1 MKKRKFAD
9 GGDVE
14 GDDAGLSTYE
24 KAKRFLRRQGISDD
38 TPALDEKIGASRMG
52 RGETVRTEIPSR
64 GGSLP
69 MTRENTVTP
78 EPVPEMGRIARSPLP
93 RSPAPAS
100 PAPTVTRTEIP
111 AGDGGVPMTRETTIE
126 PDPAEEARRAR
137 GAVMANAAASR
148 AGRQATAA
156 ANPDTGGMSPQASD
170 LVSKIGSAASLAGMG
185 GAAAAALRGAA
196 RGGAN
201 AMARQQYRRGQ
212 TGPATRSEGQSRGV
226 SRMEGEGNIPITP
239 RRSRPANRP
248 PRDLDEE
255 RMAGE
260 GGRNFKRGGSVSSA
274 SSRADGI
281 AKRGRTRGRVL

>member
-1 MKKRKFAD
+1 MKKRKFAG

-14 GDDAGLSTYE
+14 GDSVYE
-24 KAKRFLRRQGISDD
+24 RAKRFLRNQGISDD
-38 TPALDEKIGASRMG
+38 TPALDEKIASARMG

-64 GGSLP
+64 GDSLP

-78 EPVPEMGRIARSPLP
+78 EPETSRIARSPIP
-93 RSPAPAS
+93 RSPAPPS
-100 PAPTVTRTEIP
+100 PAPTITRTEIP

-126 PDPAEEARRAR
+126 ADPAEEARRAR

-170 LVSKIGSAASLAGMG
+170 LVSRIGSAAGVAGMGGMG
-185 GAAAAALRGAA
+185 GAATAALRGAA

-226 SRMEGEGNIPITP
+226 SRMEGEGNTPITP
-239 RRSRPANRP
+239 RRPRPANRP

>member
-1 MKKRKFAD
+1 MKKRKFAS

-14 GDDAGLSTYE
+14 GDSVYE
-24 KAKRFLRRQGISDD
+24 RAKRFLRNQGISED
-38 TPALDEKIGASRMG
+38 TPALDEKIAATRGNTRTSIAG
-52 RGETVRTEIPSR
+52 RGDA
-64 GGSLP
+64 LP
-69 MTRENTVTP
+69 MTRETSVA
-78 EPVPEMGRIARSPLP
+78 EEAVPETSRIARSPVP
-93 RSPAPAS
+93 RSPTPAS
-100 PAPTVTRTEIP
+100 PAPTITRTEMP
-111 AGDGGVPMTRETTIE
+111 SGAAEVPMTRETSVG

-137 GAVMANAAASR
+137 AAVTENAAASR
-148 AGRQATAA
+148 MGRAATSA
-156 ANPDTGGMSPQASD
+156 ANRDTGGMSPQAGRAVENV
-170 LVSKIGSAASLAGMG
+170 LNSASALGLAGMG
-185 GAAAAALRGAA
+185 GAALRAGA

-212 TGPATRSEGQSRGV
+212 TGPATRSGGQSRGV
-226 SRMEGEGNIPITP
+226 SRMEGEGNAPITP
-239 RRSRPANRP
+239 RRPRPDNRP

>member
-1 MKKRKFAD
+1 
-9 GGDVE
+9 
-14 GDDAGLSTYE
+14 
-24 KAKRFLRRQGISDD
+24 
-38 TPALDEKIGASRMG
+38 
-52 RGETVRTEIPSR
+52 
-64 GGSLP
+64 
-69 MTRENTVTP
+69 
-78 EPVPEMGRIARSPLP
+78 
-93 RSPAPAS
+93 
-100 PAPTVTRTEIP
+100 
-111 AGDGGVPMTRETTIE
+111 MTRETTIE
-126 PDPAEEARRAR
+126 ADPAEEARRAR